1 MAKKSENNKENNSG
15 NMVLVDG
22 KLLGQ
27 GLKTAFTGIAMVFDS
42 LGASEASSEIKAAQ
56 KAQAAVDSSSSVVNT
71 GNPDTTEKEEAE
83 EELPFA
89 PEPVE
94 AAKPGKSEEPMK
106 SAEQD
111 KPAEPEKL
119 KTPSPT
125 TPSIT
130 IDDITKVI
138 VAKIKKKR
146 DNNAKIGSLLKT
158 YGVDK
163 VSGLPPEKY
172 EAFLT
177 DISEL

>member
-1 MAKKSENNKENNSG
+1 MAKKNENNSG
-15 NMVLVDG
+15 NTVLVDAQ
-22 KLLGQ
+22 LLSQ

-42 LGASEASSEIKAAQ
+42 LGASVAANEIKAAQ
-56 KAQAAVDSSSSVVNT
+56 EAQPAPAVPAVTQVSPGADENAQ
-71 GNPDTTEKEEAE
+71 EEAE
-83 EELPFA
+83 DIPFD
-89 PEPVE
+89 PEP
-94 AAKPGKSEEPMK
+94 KEP
-106 SAEQD
+106 D
-111 KPAEPEKL
+111 KP
-119 KTPSPT
+119 SPA
-125 TPSIT
+125 PAVT

>member
-1 MAKKSENNKENNSG
+1 MPPSVPG
-15 NMVLVDG
+15 PPPD
-22 KLLGQ
+22 
-27 GLKTAFTGIAMVFDS
+27 FS
-42 LGASEASSEIKAAQ
+42 L
-56 KAQAAVDSSSSVVNT
+56 
-71 GNPDTTEKEEAE
+71 
-83 EELPFA
+83 
-89 PEPVE
+89 
-94 AAKPGKSEEPMK
+94 K

-119 KTPSPT
+119 ETPSPT